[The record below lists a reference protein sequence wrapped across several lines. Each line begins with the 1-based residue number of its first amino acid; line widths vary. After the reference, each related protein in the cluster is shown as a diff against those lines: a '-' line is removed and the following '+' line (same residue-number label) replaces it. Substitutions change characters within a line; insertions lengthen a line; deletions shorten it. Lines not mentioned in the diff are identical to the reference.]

1 MENLT
6 PENFFLIFQVFIKV
20 LVIWSPVLF
29 GTWLYMYYVHPKRT
43 TKRNKGKKI
52 MRAGEVYEWLDQG
65 PAVLLAPCMI
75 ADPIPME
82 KATEFSKDPEGFLQN
97 WPRAVSYTHLALQ
110 KLASPGASGPREE
123 GWTIKLLVS
132 GDILDVH
139 ADTLTYS

>member
-20 LVIWSPVLF
+20 LVIWSPVIV
-29 GTWLYMYYVHPKRT
+29 GTALYMYYTRSKKRT
-43 TKRNKGKKI
+43 TQRNKGKKI

-65 PAVLLAPCMI
+65 PAVLLAPCTI
-75 ADPIPME
+75 ADPIPMK

-97 WPRAVSYTHLALQ
+97 W
-110 KLASPGASGPREE
+110 PREE

>member
-29 GTWLYMYYVHPKRT
+29 GTWLYMYYIHSKRT

-75 ADPIPME
+75 ADPIPVE
-82 KATEFSKDPEGFLQN
+82 KATEFSKDPETFLKN
-97 WPRAVSYTHLALQ
+97 WPS
-110 KLASPGASGPREE
+110 EE
-123 GWTIKLLVS
+123 GWTIKLLES

-139 ADTLTYS
+139 EETLTTS